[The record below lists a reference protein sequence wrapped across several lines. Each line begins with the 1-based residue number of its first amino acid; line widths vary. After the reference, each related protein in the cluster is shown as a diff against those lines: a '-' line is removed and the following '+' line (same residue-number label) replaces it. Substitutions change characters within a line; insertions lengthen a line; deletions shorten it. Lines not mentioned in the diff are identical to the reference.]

1 MNKNF
6 YKKLWITEEELL
18 RLVRTERQNS
28 EEFSYAFKLEIEADL
43 KLLKNKRDKKK
54 DEKLAWDSTLF
65 NTHRALMARSYQS
78 KNTINIKW
86 DKGNWV
92 EREVKML
99 NTVFKEDHSTSQ
111 EKAIKYYLYSDKYAT
126 WVSIKARTWWDG
138 VYKKNKF
145 MIVNPL
151 TWLPQEWGDYFTG
164 EWTYTWFFSIE
175 RIDTLEQEWFDKVD
189 FLREYDRWAV
199 DTKER
204 QQRIQWLFPQ
214 YMKEVTDVV
223 YSFLV
228 VNGYK
233 IWTRTASLDNVLL
246 WADFIAPSS
255 PLEEKNPEA
264 VSFPLAFYYW
274 NPDRDNPFGDRPA
287 NYIRDIQKLRARQL
301 NLAVNKM
308 EAELYPMYVYNKDY
322 LRSSDLQFWFNK
334 WIAIST
340 WVDWANVNLDNLVRP
355 IQKDLRLNS
364 FLTIDPILAKNVER
378 STSIWDIV
386 SGTNTQRKETLWTNN
401 LVQTNTDIN
410 LSLNEELHDV
420 WDEQYVKIWFGW
432 YYQNF
437 KWADKKLIYAGSS
450 TSKQAILLKR
460 EDFVY
465 QWNLNISIESNIAS
479 EDRKRK
485 EWASAIQI
493 YPLISADLNPA
504 SKVLMQRFLAD
515 RTWMPSDVMEE
526 VITDT
531 PQMTTQKLENDLL
544 KQDIFV
550 PITPNDDHEQHLIA
564 LWNTI
569 DTAAWKAHLISH
581 LMEFV
586 KIPPQTQTQP
596 WLNENAMNNSMASQ
610 AMSQAWSTLQT
621 NI

>member
-6 YKKLWITEEELL
+6 YKKIWISEDELL
-18 RLVRTERQNS
+18 ALVRKERQNS
-28 EEFSYAFKLEIEADL
+28 EEFSKAYKLEIEADL
-43 KLLKNKRDKKK
+43 KLLRNKRDKKK

-78 KNTINIKW
+78 KNSINIKW
-86 DKGNWV
+86 DKWNGI

-99 NTVFKEDHSTSQ
+99 NSVFKEDHSTAQ
-111 EKAIKYYLYSDKYAT
+111 EKAIKFYLYNDKFAT
-126 WVSIKARTWWDG
+126 WVAIKARTWWDW
-138 VYKKNKF
+138 VLKKNKF
-145 MIVNPL
+145 MVVNPM

-164 EWTYTWFFSIE
+164 DWTYTWFFSLE
-175 RIDTLEQEWFDKVD
+175 RIDALEKEWFESAD

-199 DTKER
+199 DVKDR
-204 QQRIQWLFPQ
+204 MNRMQGLFPQ

-233 IWTRTASLDNVLL
+233 IWARTASIDTVLL

-264 VSFPLAFYYW
+264 VSFPLAFYFW

-287 NYIRDIQKLRARQL
+287 NYIRDIQRLRARQL

-308 EAELYPMYVYNKDY
+308 EAGLYPMYLYKQDY
-322 LRSSDLQFWFNK
+322 VKASDLQFWFNK
-334 WIAIST
+334 SIPVRT
-340 WVDWANVNLDNLVRP
+340 GVDGADVSLDSLIRP
-355 IQKDLRLNS
+355 IQKDLSLDS
-364 FLTIDPILAKNVER
+364 FLTIDPILSKNVER
-378 STSIWDIV
+378 STSIGDIV
-386 SGTNTQRKETLWTNN
+386 QWTNTQRKETLWTNN

-420 WDEQYVKIWFGW
+420 WDEQYVKIWFGG

-437 KWADKKLIYAGSS
+437 SWADKKLIYAWSS
-450 TSKQAILLKR
+450 TAKQAILLKR
-460 EDFVY
+460 ADFVY
-465 QWNLNISIESNIAS
+465 EWNLNISIESNIAS

-485 EWASAIQI
+485 EWASAVQI

-504 SKVLMQRFLAD
+504 RKVLMQRFLAD
-515 RTWMPSDVMEE
+515 RTWMPNDVMEE
-526 VITDT
+526 VIGDT
-531 PQMTTQKLENDLL
+531 PQMTIQKLENDLL
-544 KQDIFV
+544 KENIFV
-550 PITPNDDHEQHLIA
+550 PVNPDDDHEQHLVA

-569 DTAAWKAHLISH
+569 DTASAKAHLVAH
-581 LMEFV
+581 LMEFI
-586 KIPPQTQTQP
+586 KTPQIQPQT